1 MTAGRRETE
10 IEFQRATTTQDDYG
24 EEVSTWSTLGT
35 EWADV
40 NWGRGDE
47 RRQAAMEQGSQPATF
62 NVLDNPMT
70 RAVSMKNRIILADDL
85 RRIADEGGTPE
96 EMADLVNKA
105 AWDITSSVP
114 GKRRGERDITAVR
127 AA

>member
-1 MTAGRRETE
+1 MTSGRRDQLITLE
-10 IEFQRATTTQDDYG
+10 RATTVQDEYG
-24 EEVSTWSTLGT
+24 EEASTWTTLGT

-70 RAVSMKNRIILADDL
+70 RAVSLKDRIVLD
-85 RRIADEGGTPE
+85 GQ
-96 EMADLVNKA
+96 N
-105 AWDITSSVP
+105 WDIESNVP
-114 GKRRGERDITAVR
+114 GKKRGERDITAVR

>member
-1 MTAGRRETE
+1 MSAGNRDTLITFETASVE
-10 IEFQRATTTQDDYG
+10 QDDYG
-24 EEVSTWSTLGT
+24 EEVSTWATLGT

-47 RRQAAMEQGSQPATF
+47 RRQAAMEQGSQSATF
-62 NVLDNPMT
+62 NVLENSIT
-70 RAVSMKNRIILADDL
+70 RAVSVKDRIVLDAQ
-85 RRIADEGGTPE
+85 
-96 EMADLVNKA
+96 N
-105 AWDITSSVP
+105 WDITSSVP

>member
-1 MTAGRRETE
+1 MTGRRRETLIE
-10 IEFQRATTTQDDYG
+10 IQGATTTQNQYG
-24 EEVSTWSTLGT
+24 EEISAWATLGT

-62 NVLDNPMT
+62 NVLDNAMT
-70 RAVSMKNRIILADDL
+70 RAVTLKDRIVLD
-85 RRIADEGGTPE
+85 GQ
-96 EMADLVNKA
+96 N
-105 AWDITSSVP
+105 WDIESNVP
-114 GKRRGERDITAVR
+114 GKKRGERDITAVR

>member
-24 EEVSTWSTLGT
+24 EEVSTWTTVGT

-62 NVLDNPMT
+62 NVLENPMT
-70 RAVSMKNRIILADDL
+70 RAVSVKDRIVLD
-85 RRIADEGGTPE
+85 GQ
-96 EMADLVNKA
+96 N
-105 AWDITSSVP
+105 WDITSSVP
-114 GKRRGERDITAVR
+114 GKRRGDRDITAVR

>member
-1 MTAGRRETE
+1 MTAGNRDTL
-10 IEFQRATTTQDDYG
+10 ITFQRATTTQDDYG
-24 EEVSTWSTLGT
+24 EEVSTWGNLGT

-47 RRQAAMEQGSQPATF
+47 RRQAAMEQGSQSATF

-70 RAVSMKNRIILADDL
+70 RTVSLKDRIVLD
-85 RRIADEGGTPE
+85 GQ
-96 EMADLVNKA
+96 N
-105 AWDITSSVP
+105 WDITSNVP
-114 GKRRGERDITAVR
+114 AKKRGERDITAVR